1 MSDILS
7 TSVSGL
13 LAFQP
18 ALDVTS
24 NNISNVAT
32 PGYSVQNTN
41 FTPQPGQ
48 ATSVGYFGSG
58 VTIESVTRSYDE
70 LLAGQVRSSQ
80 SGYSSF
86 NTYATQAGQIDNM
99 LSDSDT
105 GLTASLQSF
114 VNALQTVA
122 NSASS
127 TAQRQALLSQA
138 QALSQQMQNYSS
150 QLSSYGAGI
159 ESQISASTTQI
170 NTLSAGIAT
179 LNGQIA
185 AGLASTG
192 QTPNTLMDQR
202 DLMLDQMS
210 QYVTVS
216 TATQADGSMNVYIG
230 SGQPLVIGNTSQA
243 LSAIQDPYNAA
254 QHNIAIVSG
263 SNTADVTSE
272 ISGGSLGGLLA
283 VRSQFVQP
291 VQNA

>member
-13 LAFQP
+13 LAFQR

-24 NNISNVAT
+24 KNISNVPT
-32 PGYSVQNTN
+32 PGYSVENAN

-48 ATSVGYFGSG
+48 ATAVGYFGSG
-58 VTIESVTRSYDE
+58 VTIESITRSYDE

-86 NTYATQAGQIDNM
+86 DTFATQAAQVDNM
-99 LSDSDT
+99 LSNSST
-105 GLTASLQSF
+105 GLTASLQAF
-114 VNALQTVA
+114 VNALHTVA
-122 NSASS
+122 NSPSS

-138 QALSQQMQNYSS
+138 QGLAQQMQNYNS
-150 QLSSYGAGI
+150 QLSTYGAGI
-159 ESQISASTTQI
+159 ESQLSGAVTQI

-192 QTPNTLMDQR
+192 QTSNTLLDER
-202 DLMLDQMS
+202 DQMIDQLS
-210 QYVTVS
+210 QYVTVN

-230 SGQPLVIGNTSQA
+230 SGQPLVIGSTSQA
-243 LSAIQDPYNAA
+243 LRASPGPY
-254 QHNIAIVSG
+254 H
-263 SNTADVTSE
+263 
-272 ISGGSLGGLLA
+272 
-283 VRSQFVQP
+283 
-291 VQNA
+291 

>member
-13 LAFQP
+13 LAFQR

-32 PGYSVQNTN
+32 PGYSREQVN

-48 ATSVGYFGSG
+48 ATASGYIGSG
-58 VTIESVTRSYDE
+58 VAVASITRAYDE

-86 NTYATQAGQIDNM
+86 NTYATQAAQVDNM

-105 GLTASLQSF
+105 GLTASLQAF

-122 NSASS
+122 NSPSS

-138 QALSQQMQNYSS
+138 QGLAQQLQNYNS

-159 ESQISASTTQI
+159 ESQLGSAVAQI
-170 NTLSAGIAT
+170 NTLSAGIAQ

-185 AGLASTG
+185 QGLASTG
-192 QTPNTLMDQR
+192 QTPNDLMDKR
-202 DLMLDQMS
+202 DLMLDQLS
-210 QYVTVS
+210 QYVSVS
-216 TATQADGSMNVYIG
+216 TTAQSDGSLNVYIG
-230 SGQPLVIGNTSQA
+230 TGQPLVIGNQSQA
-243 LSAIQDPYNAA
+243 L
-254 QHNIAIVSG
+254 
-263 SNTADVTSE
+263 TS
-272 ISGGSLGGLLA
+272 
-283 VRSQFVQP
+283 F
-291 VQNA
+291 